1 MFLEVKDRPLHIPV
15 WTPNPTWR
23 DILLGAADRVE
34 RGWTR
39 GARDGDRICPGL
51 AILAE
56 FRKANLNHDEFLRT
70 HSAVYAALQRTIG
83 AGSILE
89 LGRWNRW
96 QWSGKSVANALR
108 KAAEEG
114 EK

>member
-1 MFLEVKDRPLHIPV
+1 MFLEVKERPLYVPT
-15 WTPNPTWR
+15 WTPTWR

-39 GARDGDRICPGL
+39 GALDGNRVCPGL

-56 FRKANLNHDEFLRT
+56 FDKANFGIDEFYRT
-70 HSAVYAALQRTIG
+70 HSAVYAALKRTIG
-83 AGSILE
+83 VGSILE

-96 QWSGKSVANALR
+96 QWSGKTVANALR
-108 KAAEEG
+108 KAAKEG